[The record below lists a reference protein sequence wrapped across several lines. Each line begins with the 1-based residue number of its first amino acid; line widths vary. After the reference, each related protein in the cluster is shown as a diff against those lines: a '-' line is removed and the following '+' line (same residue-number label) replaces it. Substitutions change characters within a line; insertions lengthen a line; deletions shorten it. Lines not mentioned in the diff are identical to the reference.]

1 MGGALTIFKGLFGA
15 KKGDGLGGLATD
27 IREAIKGKEITPD
40 KLLDTYL
47 EVAKLQS
54 SIINTEMQGNW
65 LQRSW
70 RPLLMLIV
78 IFIILNNYVLLP
90 YFPNTMEMLE
100 LPEHLWDI
108 LKLGVGGYVAGRSV
122 EKAVS
127 IYKRE

>member
-1 MGGALTIFKGLFGA
+1 MGGALSIIKGLFGA
-15 KKGDGLGGLATD
+15 KKGDGIGGIATD

-122 EKAVS
+122 EKAVN
-127 IYKRE
+127 IYKRK